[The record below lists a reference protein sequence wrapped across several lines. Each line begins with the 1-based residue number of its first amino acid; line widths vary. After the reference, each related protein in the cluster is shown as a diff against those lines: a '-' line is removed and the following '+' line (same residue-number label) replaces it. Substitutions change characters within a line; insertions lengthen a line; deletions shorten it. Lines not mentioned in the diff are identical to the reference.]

1 MADLLNHEFWTPL
14 KPGAN
19 VSRAKR
25 EPTQRPMSRSPCGQS
40 TWRRVKVNVIWYGWC
55 WCRHQGHETRW
66 WQLKCFW
73 NFHPETWGR
82 FPIWRAYFSKGL
94 VQPPTRWNQGMIIP
108 VFVVRKET
116 KSWNLPLKKHDFR
129 TWFCYRF
136 WANPDFN
143 GWFECIFP
151 QWGAVFTSHI
161 LVWGGVGGWVNPRA
175 GVSTL
180 PGVSNSVLWGTSW
193 CDLPGMVEFISF
205 VAKWQMKLP
214 KFQVGKLVFELPMKS
229 SFFLGWKKM
238 TVSRVF

>member
-40 TWRRVKVNVIWYGWC
+40 TWRREKVNVIWYGWC

-116 KSWNLPLKKHDFR
+116 TSCNLPLKKHDFR

-161 LVWGGVGGWVNPRA
+161 LVWGGVGGRSTHMRA
-175 GVSTL
+175 FRLS
-180 PGVSNSVLWGTSW
+180 PGSLIASYGGHLDVTCLAWLNL
-193 CDLPGMVEFISF
+193 
-205 VAKWQMKLP
+205 
-214 KFQVGKLVFELPMKS
+214 
-229 SFFLGWKKM
+229 
-238 TVSRVF
+238 

>member
-136 WANPDFN
+136 GLTQISMDDLNASSLN
-143 GWFECIFP
+143 GEQFLHPTFWFGEES
-151 QWGAVFTSHI
+151 V
-161 LVWGGVGGWVNPRA
+161 VGQPTCGRFDSPR
-175 GVSTL
+175 GL
-180 PGVSNSVLWGTSW
+180 
-193 CDLPGMVEFISF
+193 
-205 VAKWQMKLP
+205 
-214 KFQVGKLVFELPMKS
+214 
-229 SFFLGWKKM
+229 
-238 TVSRVF
+238 